1 LGIGDFDAGTDT
13 TGIRESAPV
22 FIYLLMQQHFT
33 YSTSRID
40 VKPPLFHASVPA
52 SSTDNNPGRNG
63 TTGNREGLELTPL
76 STPEDGS

>member
-22 FIYLLMQQHFT
+22 FIYLLMRQHFT

-40 VKPPLFHASVPA
+40 AKPRFFHANAPA
-52 SSTDNNPGRNG
+52 SSADHNLGRKYSA
-63 TTGNREGLELTPL
+63 GNRDALELIPL
-76 STPEDGS
+76 STPEDSS

>member
-22 FIYLLMQQHFT
+22 FSYLLMRQYLM

-40 VKPPLFHASVPA
+40 AGPLFFHADA
-52 SSTDNNPGRNG
+52 QRAQL
-63 TTGNREGLELTPL
+63 TTISEGIAA
-76 STPEDGS
+76 PEMERRWSWFF